1 MEVKGR
7 INQVLP
13 VSSGT
18 SKAGN
23 EWKKQ
28 EFVLQTDE
36 QYSKTIC
43 FTLFGDKISM
53 LSGLQPGSEVT
64 VSFDVES
71 REFSGRWYHNINA
84 WKIDTAA
91 QSPQGPKAPE
101 YSAGDIPPE
110 PVESD
115 DLPF

>member
-1 MEVKGR
+1 MEIKGR
-7 INQVLP
+7 INQILP
-13 VSSGT
+13 VSSGV

-28 EFVLQTDE
+28 EFVVQTDE
-36 QYSKTIC
+36 QFSKTVC
-43 FTLFGDKISM
+43 FTLFGDKIAM
-53 LSGLQPGSEVT
+53 LNGLQPGTEVN

-84 WKIDTAA
+84 WKIDAA
-91 QSPQGPKAPE
+91 QTPQAPKAPE
-101 YSAGDIPPE
+101 YSAGDVPPE
-110 PVESD
+110 PMESD